1 MADYLV
7 VECGAESLSGIEVR
21 ASRGAVELIRTV
33 HLDAP
38 EPSKNWDHDP
48 AHAAGL
54 LHKLR
59 ANSGISTS
67 KVVLL
72 IPREAIVTRQLDLPD
87 VPDDELPEL
96 VRFQAAVRSATPVET
111 LSLDFV
117 TLPPGLHPRRRVLA
131 FTHDRMRIIEW
142 QRALQIEGMEL
153 AGVLVSPIALA
164 EFADRTRT
172 VADDRTRLLVS
183 QRGNRVEL
191 SLVDSRTV
199 VFSHGT
205 RLFEGTGSTHVQPLQ
220 AELMRSVVSLGQLH
234 PGVEIG
240 QVTYV
245 PEGEP
250 DEAVLGLLEQRFPDQ
265 VTTLRGTRMLSEAAH
280 LAGNPSAALV
290 GAALSFGT
298 PHVQRLDLV
307 NPRRPAPKPDTL
319 RQKLIYGGTAASL
332 VLIFSLAMWWRAV
345 WARDAE
351 IETLTDK
358 VATLATNLE
367 KGKPQLAEA
376 KAVDKWLTSVAPPIQ
391 SLVAF
396 QQTLPGT
403 DRLYFSDLKL
413 EPDPKAGRPRITG
426 TAHARTRDDK
436 ESFEQGLRDRGY
448 DVQPRVAADSRKDPD
463 YPVAFT
469 LDIGMPAPPPK
480 NARAASATE
489 IPSAPAS

>member
-21 ASRGAVELIRTV
+21 VARGTAELIRTV
-33 HLDAP
+33 HLAAPDAP
-38 EPSKNWDHDP
+38 RNWDQDP
-48 AHAAGL
+48 AQAAGS

-59 ANSGISTS
+59 KDEGVGAT

-72 IPREAIVTRQLDLPD
+72 NPREAIVTRQLDLPD

-96 VRFQAAVRSATPVET
+96 VRFQAAVRSAAPVET
-111 LSLDFV
+111 LSLDYV
-117 TLPPGLHPRRRVLA
+117 PLPPGAYQGRRVLA
-131 FTHDRMRIIEW
+131 FTHDRGRILEW
-142 QRALQIEGMEL
+142 QRALQSEGMEL

-172 VADDRTRLLVS
+172 VADDRTRLLIS

-245 PEGEP
+245 PDGEP
-250 DEAVLGLLEQRFPDQ
+250 DEAVLTLLEQRFPGQ
-265 VTTLRGTRMLSEAAH
+265 VTTLRGTRMIAEAAQLLGH
-280 LAGNPSAALV
+280 PSASLV
-290 GAALSFGT
+290 GAALSLGT
-298 PHVQRLDLV
+298 PLVQRLDLV
-307 NPRRPAPKPDTL
+307 NPRRPAPKSDTL

-332 VLIFSLAMWWRAV
+332 LLALLLAMWWRAV

-351 IETLTDK
+351 IEFLTEN
-358 VATLATNLE
+358 VSTLATTLD
-367 KGKPQLAEA
+367 KGKPLLAEA

-391 SLVAF
+391 SLATF

-403 DRLYFSDLKL
+403 DRLYFTDLKL
-413 EPDPKAGRPRITG
+413 EPDPKAGRPRISG

-436 ESFEQGLRDRGY
+436 ESFEQGLRERGY
-448 DVQPRVAADSRKDPD
+448 DVQPKVANDNRKDPD
-463 YPVAFT
+463 YPVSFT

-480 NARAASATE
+480 NPRAAVSTE
-489 IPSAPAS
+489 ARPAS